1 MTLQLSTLCCT
12 ISCFC
17 KKTLISN
24 NSLMRTLFCS
34 NMVNL
39 KMCPRFRP
47 NKPMHSNLH
56 NRGEFEGVCTFL
68 IKHSHLSKFTIART
82 LFNNFKLFN
91 KSRQFQAKRQ
101 LHRVFWRQFRATGK
115 LCTAFFTGLGFLT
128 IRANFKQNDSCAQ
141 CFDANFEQQE
151 SCARCFGQVLA
162 L

>member
-39 KMCPRFRP
+39 KMCPRFWP
-47 NKPMHSNLH
+47 NKPMDSNLH

-82 LFNNFKLFN
+82 LFNNFKRFN
-91 KSRQFQAKRQ
+91 KRQQFQAK
-101 LHRVFWRQFRATGK
+101 LHLRSLFRREFQATGQ
-115 LCTAFFTGLGFLT
+115 LPTMFCTSFSFLT
-128 IRANFKQNDSCAQ
+128 RRANLKQNESCAVWFGASFEQHESCAQ
-141 CFDANFEQQE
+141 RFPQA
-151 SCARCFGQVLA
+151 LA
-162 L
+162 S